1 MICTALLAIG
11 IDLAP
16 TAEPVCADV
25 VEAAEAYHLPADVLV
40 SVAWHESRLW
50 PDVVHPESGA
60 AGPLQVMP
68 LLQTD
73 AGLVDDGARI
83 FRAWLDH
90 EARACVE
97 VPTVDELGAALC
109 RYACGYRCEYPCRW
123 ATTRLALADRLALA
137 SLASSRLCGI
147 KALYTGMSCS
157 ANSPS
162 TVAHSASVRPSRSL
176 ARHHSAENLPLS
188 ASSINC
194 L

>member
-1 MICTALLAIG
+1 MICTALLALG
-11 IDLAP
+11 IDVAP

-123 ATTRLALADRLALA
+123 ASTRLALADRLALA
-137 SLASSRLCGI
+137 SLASYDDGPMTDEV
-147 KALYTGMSCS
+147 K
-157 ANSPS
+157 
-162 TVAHSASVRPSRSL
+162 
-176 ARHHSAENLPLS
+176 
-188 ASSINC
+188 
-194 L
+194 